1 MWGYPAFWRQP
12 ERVFTTASKHKESKM
27 KTRILVVAVACF
39 SVGAVAQQSNGAQK
53 PSAKAASAATP
64 ATGSQGTGAA
74 TEIKGNKTSQD
85 SWDQGK
91 TLRESPSKGSLGQT
105 APPAKPSV
113 SVATGDVNGDGMP
126 DKTAQPGSSGQN
138 GASPSDVA
146 NGHPT
151 GKRQREPVSTIKS
164 SEAAPNN

>member
-1 MWGYPAFWRQP
+1 
-12 ERVFTTASKHKESKM
+12 M
-27 KTRILVVAVACF
+27 KTRILVVALACF

-53 PSAKAASAATP
+53 PSAKAATAAAAP
-64 ATGSQGTGAA
+64 ATGSQGAGAA
-74 TEIKGNKTSQD
+74 TEMKGNKTSQD

-105 APPAKPSV
+105 APPAKQNASV
-113 SVATGDVNGDGMP
+113 TAGDVNGDGMP
-126 DKTAQPGSSGQN
+126 DKTAQPSSSGQN

-151 GKRQREPVSTIKS
+151 GKRQHEPVSTIKS
-164 SEAAPNN
+164 SEAAPNNK